1 MSRRLATVDAQ
12 TYWMSAK
19 IPSDQ
24 FLLYGFA
31 GPVGDPEAAVAR
43 IVDRARG
50 CGELRLRVRDANPL
64 TYPQWVAA
72 DIAPSQFV
80 MHAGGIK
87 WSECLAIVAGLNGD
101 QLDPRVM
108 AWRLHIF
115 PGVGQIPGSGHGTV
129 AVLQV
134 AHALGDGLRSSALAA
149 WLFGRQ
155 AAVPR
160 VAGPEPLRGL
170 RMPWRGLA
178 AARAHRGLVRD
189 TEAGQV
195 PPQAD
200 SRPALRSNAR
210 PEGLRSIRTVVRR
223 RSEIR
228 GPTVTVGVLAAVS
241 TALAAHLREMGD
253 DPSLLGAEVPMAK
266 AGERRAHNHFG
277 NVGVGLYPDMP
288 FDARIER
295 IADEL
300 EQRRR
305 RAAHPAMVAGNRAS
319 AAVPAPL
326 LRWGVGKFDP
336 TLRSPTVTGNTIL
349 SSVNRGPADLRFGDS
364 PVVITAGFP
373 ALSPMMGL
381 THGVHGIGDTIAVS
395 VHTAESAIGE
405 IDAYVE
411 KLEAA
416 LRGRNYRP
424 ASPVVR

>member
-31 GPVGDPEAAVAR
+31 GPVGDLDAAVAR
-43 IVDRARG
+43 VVDRARG
-50 CGELRLRVRDANPL
+50 CGELRMMVRDGNAL
-64 TYPQWVAA
+64 TYPQWVST
-72 DIAPSQFV
+72 DVAPNQFV
-80 MHAGGIK
+80 THAEGSS
-87 WSECLAIVAGLNGD
+87 WSECLATVAGLSAD
-101 QLDPRVM
+101 QLDPRDM

-115 PGVGQIPGSGHGTV
+115 PGVEGIPGAAVGTV
-129 AVLQV
+129 VVLQV
-134 AHALGDGLRSSALAA
+134 AHALGDGMRSSALAA

-155 AAVPR
+155 TAVPGI
-160 VAGPEPLRGL
+160 AAPELFRGL
-170 RMPWRGLA
+170 RMPWRGVA
-178 AARAHRGLVRD
+178 AARAHRRLVRD

-241 TALAAHLREMGD
+241 AALAAHLRELGD

-277 NVGVGLYPDMP
+277 NVGVNLYPDMP

-300 EQRRR
+300 EQRRM
-305 RAAHPAMVAGNRAS
+305 RAAHPAMIAASRAS
-319 AAVPAPL
+319 AAVPATL
-326 LRWGVGKFDP
+326 LRWGIDKFDT
-336 TLRSPTVTGNTIL
+336 TLRSPTVTGNTVV
-349 SSVNRGPADLRFGDS
+349 SSVNRGPADLGFGDS
-364 PVVITAGFP
+364 RVVITAGFP

-381 THGVHGIGDTIAVS
+381 THGVHGVGDTIAVS
-395 VHTAESAIGE
+395 VHAAESAIGE
-405 IDAYVE
+405 IDSYAE
-411 KLEAA
+411 KLEVA
-416 LRGRNYRP
+416 LTADGP
-424 ASPVVR
+424 